1 VWTACLAALQGTP
14 DATTRLQRAITS
26 TVIIVSLFVII
37 DGTLIFGAA
46 GEIYAILALYR
57 QQPNAGAAFF
67 TLTGTIF
74 LTLVATSAPVITSL
88 RAYFLREQG
97 SGT

>member
-1 VWTACLAALQGTP
+1 
-14 DATTRLQRAITS
+14 
-26 TVIIVSLFVII
+26 VII

-74 LTLVATSAPVITSL
+74 LTS
-88 RAYFLREQG
+88 
-97 SGT
+97 